1 MNAALVVM
9 LACSVCLVD
18 AGNFTVTDEAWFKVV
33 IENING
39 PGKNFSGMFVVAL
52 FGETVPMT
60 VMNFVAITRGYERVN
75 QVRPT
80 DTALQCLYTDVL

>member
-1 MNAALVVM
+1 MNAALVVV
-9 LACSVCLVD
+9 LTCSVCLVD

-33 IENING
+33 IENLNG
-39 PGKNFSGMFVVAL
+39 PGKNFTGMFVVAL

-80 DTALQCLYTDVL
+80 DTAQCLYTDVL